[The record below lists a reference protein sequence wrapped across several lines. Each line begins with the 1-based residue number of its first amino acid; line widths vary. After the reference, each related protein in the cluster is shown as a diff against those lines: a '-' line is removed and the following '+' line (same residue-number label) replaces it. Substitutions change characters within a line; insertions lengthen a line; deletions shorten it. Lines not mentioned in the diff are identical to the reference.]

1 METYARN
8 FLRKRA
14 HNLSPI
20 VFVGKQG
27 SDERVIKAL
36 DEALANHEL
45 IKVKFVD
52 YKSQRREL
60 AADMAKKTSAE
71 LISVIGNIAILFREH
86 EEPSERRYHIPKR

>member
-14 HNLSPI
+14 HNLNPI
-20 VFVGKQG
+20 VMVGKQG
-27 SDERVIKAL
+27 VDERVIAAV

-52 YKSQRREL
+52 YKAQRREI
-60 AADMAKKTSAE
+60 AAMIAEKTSSE

-86 EEPSERRYHIPKR
+86 EEPAERRYHIPKR